1 MGEKVNHFGAM
12 LQRMRTE
19 RGYSSRQFATE
30 CGLSRETVRLYESGG
45 SAPSNQSLMKMFVA
59 LNVDPDVDQEAKQII
74 ASVCKERSDKKLAKK
89 RAFGP
94 SANSELKKF
103 ITETEVD
110 ADKVDRLLNLFFEN
124 LDGKRT
130 DSIEYFIRQNITK
143 ILED

>member
-1 MGEKVNHFGAM
+1 
-12 LQRMRTE
+12 
-19 RGYSSRQFATE
+19 
-30 CGLSRETVRLYESGG
+30 
-45 SAPSNQSLMKMFVA
+45 MKMFVA